1 MKLLVATAN
10 LHKVGEI
17 QQILQHYPIELL
29 DLRSFRDLP
38 PPEETGVTYLEN
50 ALLKARYY
58 GRNTGLLSLS
68 DDSGLEVDALDGAPG
83 LHSARFG
90 GSQMPHTEKVQLLLQ
105 HLGKIEAAP
114 RTARF
119 RCCSAIFDPQN
130 GQTWSFEATCEGT
143 IAPDA
148 RGDQGF
154 GYDPIFLVHGK
165 DRTMAEFSAE
175 EKHAVSHRGQSL
187 RGLLDDYLKTCE
199 QSCG

>member
-17 QQILQHYPIELL
+17 QQILQGYSIELL
-29 DLRSFRDLP
+29 DLRSFDDVP
-38 PPEETGVTYLEN
+38 VPEETGITYLEN

-58 GRNTGLLSLS
+58 GRKTGLPSLS

-90 GSQMPHTEKVQLLLQ
+90 GSQLPHAQKIQLLLE
-105 HLGKIEAAP
+105 HLAKIEGAP

-119 RCCSAIFDPQN
+119 RCCSAIFDPQS
-130 GQTWSFEATCEGT
+130 GKTWSFEATCEGT
-143 IAPDA
+143 IAPQP
-148 RGDQGF
+148 RGEQGF
-154 GYDPIFLVHGK
+154 GYDPIFLVHGG

-175 EKHAVSHRGQSL
+175 EKHAVSHRGKSL
-187 RGLLDDYLKTCE
+187 RGLLDDYLQPCE

>member
-1 MKLLVATAN
+1 VKLLVATAN

-17 QQILQHYPIELL
+17 QQILQDYPIELL
-29 DLRSFRDLP
+29 DLRSFAELE
-38 PPEETGVTYLEN
+38 PPEETGLTYLEN

-58 GRNTGLLSLS
+58 GRHTGLPSLS

-105 HLGKIEAAP
+105 HLAKIEGAP

-119 RCCSAIFDPQN
+119 RCCSTIFDPRN
-130 GQTWSFEATCEGT
+130 GKTWSYEATCEGT
-143 IAPDA
+143 IAPQP
-148 RGDQGF
+148 RGEQGF
-154 GYDPIFLVHGK
+154 GYDPIFLVHAK
-165 DRTMAEFSAE
+165 DRTMAELSAG
-175 EKHAVSHRGQSL
+175 EKHQVSHRGQSL